1 MAVITPNTDV
11 ILLKVPLEINDNNQL
26 TFANATAQ
34 YNYFNGLTKKT
45 FEKFTYQRKDNTI
58 TLPALVDEIY
68 GYNYCM
74 YRNTNHSN
82 KWFYAYVTNPE
93 YVSDSATRITIKTDC
108 WQTYM
113 FDLTYK
119 AVLVEREHVADDT
132 IGKHTYPEDFELGEV
147 KANGTTTNFGGGT
160 IDNLNKRYYTII
172 EVSQVDNKGQDGTLS
187 YSWVSSGLDR
197 DDLTPAINEIERGT
211 IPLIV
216 GGTFAGSTSGKIR
229 SASEITYL
237 YDQCGLGDSIINI
250 YELPQEMVPAFNEIV
265 LTSTPNVGSVIS
277 LDGIGVPVAT
287 SSTMTIAT
295 TTFTRPSTI
304 DGYTPKNNKMFTY
317 PYCYFNISNNAGT
330 CQPFRYEDFS
340 STITFKTEGTF
351 GVSGSTKAI
360 PQNYRGVADTAN
372 ALDFS
377 ITGPKYPVCSWRSDS
392 YTNWLTQN
400 AVNMDREQKQ
410 AVVKGAIQ
418 GIGAGAAM
426 LGAAA
431 MTGGLVSIPALM
443 GLTAGATVAP
453 LIGTVK
459 EQVKAKT
466 QANMT
471 PDQVGGNTGA
481 GDFLW
486 AKYRSPFTYMPMSIK
501 QEYAKIIDSFFSA
514 YGYEINEVKV
524 PNINSRTNWN
534 YIKTV
539 GCYIQADIPQEDL
552 EEIKSLFDK
561 GITFWHNP
569 ATFMD
574 YTQTNS
580 IVV

>member
-11 ILLKVPLEINDNNQL
+11 ILLKVPLEIDDNNQL

-34 YNYFNGLTKKT
+34 YNYFNGLSGKKT

-58 TLPALVDEIY
+58 TVPELVDNLY

-82 KWFYAYVTNPE
+82 KWFYAFVTNLE
-93 YVSDSATRITIKTDC
+93 YVNDSATRFSIKTDV

-132 IGKHTYPEDFELGEV
+132 IGKHTYPEDFELGEI
-147 KANGTTTNFGGGT
+147 KANGSTVNFGGVGGT
-160 IDNLNKRYYTII
+160 GMSDYCPVV
-172 EVSQVDNKGQDGTLS
+172 EVSMVENEGQDATLS
-187 YSWVSSGLDR
+187 YSWVSGAHSV
-197 DDLTPAINEIERGT
+197 TPRLNNIDRGT
-211 IPLIV
+211 IPLV
-216 GGTFAGSTSGKIR
+216 LNLVSG
-229 SASEITYL
+229 AANTPDAITRL
-237 YDQCGLGDSIINI
+237 YDKAGLGDAIVNVYMIPKDLVGTYNQITLTVTKDGTTYSFNGAV
-250 YELPQEMVPAFNEIV
+250 VPDTKTGTYTIG
-265 LTSTPNVGSVIS
+265 STQ
-277 LDGIGVPVAT
+277 
-287 SSTMTIAT
+287 
-295 TTFTRPSTI
+295 TFTRPSTI

-330 CQPFRYEDFS
+330 CQPFRYENFS
-340 STITFKTEGTF
+340 PTVSFVTEGTF
-351 GVSGSTKAI
+351 GLAGSTKAI
-360 PQNYRGVADTAN
+360 PQNYRGVGTLDN

-377 ITGPKYPVCSWRSDS
+377 ITGPKYPVCSWKSDS

-400 AVNMDREQKQ
+400 AVNMDRELTQS
-410 AVVKGAIQ
+410 ALKGGVQ
-418 GIGAGAAM
+418 GIGAAAGL

-431 MTGGLVSIPALM
+431 LAGGPVSIPLM
-443 GLTAGATVAP
+443 LGMATAATVSP
-453 LIGTVK
+453 VIGTIK
-459 EQVKAKT
+459 EQVRAKT

-501 QEYAKIIDSFFSA
+501 QEYAKIIDAFFSA

-552 EEIKSLFDK
+552 QEIKSLFDK

>member
-58 TLPALVDEIY
+58 TLPALVDDIY

-93 YVSDSATRITIKTDC
+93 YVNDSATRITIKTDC

-132 IGKHTYPEDFELGEV
+132 IGKHTYPEDFELGEM
-147 KANGTTTNFGGGT
+147 KANGSTVNFGGVGGT
-160 IDNLNKRYYTII
+160 GMSDYCPVV
-172 EVSQVDNKGQDGTLS
+172 EVSMVENEGQDATLS
-187 YSWVSSGLDR
+187 YSWASGSHST
-197 DDLTPAINEIERGT
+197 TPRLNNIDRGT
-211 IPLIV
+211 IPLVLNIIPDTV
-216 GGTFAGSTSGKIR
+216 NVP
-229 SASEITYL
+229 SAITKL
-237 YDQCGLGDSIINI
+237 YDKAGLGDAIVNVYMIPKDLVGSYNQITLTVTKGDTTYSFNGAV
-250 YELPQEMVPAFNEIV
+250 VPANKSGVYTIG
-265 LTSTPNVGSVIS
+265 STQ
-277 LDGIGVPVAT
+277 
-287 SSTMTIAT
+287 
-295 TTFTRPSTI
+295 TFTRPSTL

-340 STITFKTEGTF
+340 STVSFVTEGTF
-351 GVSGSTKAI
+351 GLSGATKTI
-360 PQNYRGVADTAN
+360 PQNYRGVSSSDN

-377 ITGPKYPVCSWRSDS
+377 INGAKYPVCSWKSDS

-400 AVNMDREQKQ
+400 AVNMDRELTQS
-410 AVVKGAIQ
+410 ALKGGVQ
-418 GIGAGAAM
+418 GIGAAAGL

-431 MTGGLVSIPALM
+431 MAGAPVSIPLM
-443 GLTAGATVAP
+443 LGLGAAATVSP
-453 LIGTVK
+453 VIGTLK
-459 EQVKAKT
+459 EQVRAKT

-471 PDQVGGNTGA
+471 PDQVGGNTNA

-539 GCYIQADIPQEDL
+539 GCYIEADIPQDDL
-552 EEIKSLFDK
+552 NEIKSLFDK

-569 ATFMD
+569 TTFMD